1 MINVECINKQGS
13 PYSRGIAAVSINTVT
28 EHDESTI
35 ANPQSW
41 IKFWDG
47 AKAVSV
53 VATVSVAD
61 ITRKVFIAK
70 HGKLPAAN
78 AL

>member
-1 MINVECINKQGS
+1 MINIKCINKEGS
-13 PYSRGIAAVSINTVT
+13 PYSRGIAAVSIKTVT
-28 EHDESTI
+28 EHDESSI
-35 ANPQSW
+35 ANPKSW

-47 AKAVSV
+47 SKAVSV
-53 VATVSVAD
+53 VATASVAD